1 MKAVIMAGGEGTRM
15 RPLTCDIPKP
25 MSRICGKPI
34 IEYIMDLL
42 IKNGVDEAVVTLKY
56 LPQVIKD
63 NFPNNKYKNLNLTFV
78 EEEIPLKTAGSVK
91 NAAKDF
97 DEPFFVISGDALCDF
112 KLAEIMRY
120 HKNVSGLATIV
131 LSKVSDPRE
140 YGLVKRNES
149 GVVEGFI
156 EKPGWGQATT
166 SLANT
171 GIYLLDPELLDE
183 IPDNEPFDF
192 AKDLFPKMLE
202 KNIQINGYSALGYWC
217 DIGDLQAYLRCQHDV
232 LNGKVECDLSA
243 VDEGVYSKEKAIP
256 KGAYEL
262 IPPVYIGENV
272 EIENGA
278 VIGPNSVIDDGC
290 LVGSNS
296 RISNSLMLENSYA
309 STNTKMT
316 RAILGTGSS
325 LKSSSTMYEEST
337 VGTGTVIGK
346 DVEIRPRVLIWPE
359 KTILDGTTVYKNIK
373 HGKFS
378 KDIFDDDGIRGESG
392 VELTPEVCARLGAAI
407 GSTHSG
413 RKTGIAFDGKRNSKI
428 LKLAL
433 VSGLMS
439 AGSHVWDFGEC
450 FESQLYFFT
459 SFCGLGMGIFISD
472 EEDTG
477 IKICGEGGLSLPRYI
492 EREVEAKL
500 SRGEFN
506 RCRDESCRDI
516 ADMSSIQ
523 MIYQQEL
530 CRQARYGLTGQSAS
544 IDCRN
549 EQISRVLR
557 ECLDRLGC
565 EPSTKTILK
574 INNDG
579 TTLKIKDESIG
590 EVSYEQLLAICCIN
604 ELQNS
609 RDIALPYDAPQF
621 LNSLAESYEKKAYRY
636 LRSPA
641 DSTDSTARKL
651 SMKQGWVRDG
661 LFMAVRVLA
670 IMNEREMTL
679 SQLLMEVPDFYIHKK
694 ILEIDVLP
702 TELSELL
709 GLDNSQVSAGKEGI
723 TLKRDSGKLL
733 ITPTRKGDKLKVFA
747 EATNMEVAQELCAEI
762 EKKIK
767 PSKSPLLDIGQE

>member
-25 MSRICGKPI
+25 MSKICGKPI

-42 IKNGVDEAVVTLKY
+42 IRNGVDEAVVTLKY
-56 LPQVIKD
+56 LPQVIRD
-63 NFPNNKYKNLNLTFV
+63 NFPNNRYKSLKLTFI
-78 EEEIPLKTAGSVK
+78 EEKVPLKTAGSVK

-97 DEPFFVISGDALCDF
+97 NEPFFVISGDAMCDF

-120 HKNVSGLATIV
+120 HQSVSGLATIV
-131 LSKVSDPRE
+131 LSKVNDPRE

-149 GVVEGFI
+149 GIVEGFI

-166 SLANT
+166 NLANT
-171 GIYLLDPELLDE
+171 GIYVLSPEVLNE
-183 IPDNEPFDF
+183 IPDDEPFDF
-192 AKDLFPKMLE
+192 AQDLFPKMLQ

-217 DIGDLQAYLRCQHDV
+217 DIGDLQAYLRCQHDM
-232 LNGKVECDLSA
+232 LNGKVECDLTSL
-243 VDEGVYSKEKAIP
+243 DEGIYSRQKVLP
-256 KGAYEL
+256 KGSYKL

-278 VIGPNSVIDDGC
+278 IIGPNTIIDDGC
-290 LVGSNS
+290 LVGNNANI
-296 RISNSLMLENSYA
+296 RTSLMLENSYA
-309 STNTKMT
+309 SSGAEMT
-316 RAILGTGSS
+316 RAILGTGAS
-325 LKSSSTMYEEST
+325 LKSNAVMYEYSAT
-337 VGTGTVIGK
+337 GTGAILGRNSS
-346 DVEIRPRVLIWPE
+346 IRPRVLIWPE
-359 KTILDGTTVYKNIK
+359 KAVSDGTTVYKNIK

-378 KDIFDDDGIRGESG
+378 RDIFDDDGIRGESG

-407 GSTHSG
+407 GSVHAG

-433 VSGLMS
+433 ISGLMS

-450 FESQLYFFT
+450 FEAQLYFFT

-472 EEDTG
+472 GEDSS
-477 IKICGEGGLSLPRYI
+477 IKVCGEGGLSLPRFL
-492 EREVEAKL
+492 EREVESKL
-500 SRGEFN
+500 SKGEFN

-530 CRQARYGLTGQSAS
+530 CRQARYGLIGQSAG
-544 IDCRN
+544 IECAN
-549 EQISRVLR
+549 EQVARILR

-565 EPSTKTILK
+565 ESSPKMILK
-574 INNDG
+574 INKDG
-579 TTLKIKDESIG
+579 TSLKIKDENIG

-604 ELQNS
+604 ELQNG

-621 LNSLAESYEKKAYRY
+621 LNSLAKSYDKRVLRY
-636 LRSPA
+636 LHSPA
-641 DSTDSTARKL
+641 DSTDSEARKL
-651 SMKQGWVRDG
+651 SIKQGWVRDG

-670 IMNEREMTL
+670 IMNERGMTL
-679 SQLLMEVPDFYIHKK
+679 SQLLIEVPDFYIQKK
-694 ILEIDVLP
+694 LLEIDILP
-702 TELSELL
+702 TQLSELL
-709 GLDNSQVSAGKEGI
+709 GLDSNEINAGKEGI
-723 TLKRDSGKLL
+723 TLKRNSGRLL

-747 EATNMEVAQELCAEI
+747 EAANMEAAQELCAEI
-762 EKKIK
+762 EEKVKGNK
-767 PSKSPLLDIGQE
+767 GQLLDIEGK

>member
-1 MKAVIMAGGEGTRM
+1 
-15 RPLTCDIPKP
+15 
-25 MSRICGKPI
+25 
-34 IEYIMDLL
+34 
-42 IKNGVDEAVVTLKY
+42 
-56 LPQVIKD
+56 
-63 NFPNNKYKNLNLTFV
+63 
-78 EEEIPLKTAGSVK
+78 
-91 NAAKDF
+91 
-97 DEPFFVISGDALCDF
+97 
-112 KLAEIMRY
+112 
-120 HKNVSGLATIV
+120 
-131 LSKVSDPRE
+131 
-140 YGLVKRNES
+140 
-149 GVVEGFI
+149 
-156 EKPGWGQATT
+156 
-166 SLANT
+166 
-171 GIYLLDPELLDE
+171 
-183 IPDNEPFDF
+183 
-192 AKDLFPKMLE
+192 
-202 KNIQINGYSALGYWC
+202 
-217 DIGDLQAYLRCQHDV
+217 
-232 LNGKVECDLSA
+232 
-243 VDEGVYSKEKAIP
+243 
-256 KGAYEL
+256 
-262 IPPVYIGENV
+262 
-272 EIENGA
+272 
-278 VIGPNSVIDDGC
+278 
-290 LVGSNS
+290 
-296 RISNSLMLENSYA
+296 
-309 STNTKMT
+309 MT
-316 RAILGTGSS
+316 
-325 LKSSSTMYEEST
+325 
-337 VGTGTVIGK
+337 
-346 DVEIRPRVLIWPE
+346 
-359 KTILDGTTVYKNIK
+359 
-373 HGKFS
+373 
-378 KDIFDDDGIRGESG
+378 
-392 VELTPEVCARLGAAI
+392 
-407 GSTHSG
+407 
-413 RKTGIAFDGKRNSKI
+413 KI

-439 AGSHVWDFGEC
+439 AGSHVWHFGEC

-557 ECLDRLGC
+557 ECLDRLDC

-604 ELQNS
+604 ELQNG

-641 DSTDSTARKL
+641 DSTDSKARKL

-679 SQLLMEVPDFYIHKK
+679 SQLLMEVPDFYIHQKL
-694 ILEIDVLP
+694 LEIAVLP
-702 TELSELL
+702 TEL
-709 GLDNSQVSAGKEGI
+709 
-723 TLKRDSGKLL
+723 
-733 ITPTRKGDKLKVFA
+733 
-747 EATNMEVAQELCAEI
+747 
-762 EKKIK
+762 
-767 PSKSPLLDIGQE
+767 